1 MPIPLLFIAAGA
13 GTALFGVGKGVKAG
27 IDQKEASDTNKAY
40 IISKVVRW
48 NGATFSDFY

>member
-27 IDQKEASDTNKAY
+27 IDQKEASDTIRLQNIRLNMQK
-40 IISKVVRW
+40 IK
-48 NGATFSDFY
+48 